1 MKAVGPRQT
10 ACRLLP
16 VQIPAKMVTDD
27 NGHDDDDDDED
38 DDDTHDSDFLTRTR
52 MVTRLVMT
60 GLVQSL

>member
-1 MKAVGPRQT
+1 
-10 ACRLLP
+10 
-16 VQIPAKMVTDD
+16 MVTDD
-27 NGHDDDDDDED
+27 NGHDDDDDDDDDDED